1 MGKLWKKILFI
12 ILIVA
17 CLFNIVSKLV
27 KKNSLQL
34 ELQSTINY
42 FNGKGNTVK
51 EDENS

>member
-34 ELQSTINY
+34 ELQSTVNY
-42 FNGKGNTVK
+42 FENKETDI

>member
-34 ELQSTINY
+34 ELQSTVNY
-42 FNGKGNTVK
+42 FESKDNTVI
-51 EDENS
+51 EDENN

>member
-42 FNGKGNTVK
+42 FNSKGNTVK

>member
-17 CLFNIVSKLV
+17 CLFNIVSKIV

-34 ELQSTINY
+34 ELQSTVNY
-42 FNGKGNTVK
+42 LLNRDKTDK